1 MDLSLLEQAW
11 DKQSVAARAVPVA
24 TVIARL
30 ETEVRSAERRARGAM
45 VIAVSLLVLG
55 WIATI
60 AAHLTGLK
68 TLTPLTL
75 ISQVIGSA
83 LYVALLIRA
92 RHSARAAR
100 SEIAHLSGTLRESI
114 AATLRTVELQI
125 QNARIAAVAIPLVVA
140 VGGWMF
146 LARFLAGE
154 LPGFS
159 ATLGSGFVGALG
171 AMIGG
176 AIWHRYRTVLTP
188 RSRELNETLSTL
200 K

>member
-11 DKQSVAARAVPVA
+11 EKQTIAARAVPVA

-30 ETEVRSAERRARGAM
+30 ETEVRSAQRRARGAM

-55 WIATI
+55 WITTF
-60 AAHLTGLK
+60 AAHLTGIK
-68 TLTPLTL
+68 TITPLTL

-83 LYVALLIRA
+83 LYVALLVRA
-92 RHSARAAR
+92 RQSARAAR
-100 SEIAHLSGTLRESI
+100 SEIAHVSGTLRESI

-140 VGGWMF
+140 IGGWLF

-154 LPGFS
+154 IPGFS
-159 ATLGSGFVGALG
+159 ATLGSGFVAVFG

-176 AIWHRYRTVLTP
+176 AIWHRYRTVLAP

-200 K
+200 E